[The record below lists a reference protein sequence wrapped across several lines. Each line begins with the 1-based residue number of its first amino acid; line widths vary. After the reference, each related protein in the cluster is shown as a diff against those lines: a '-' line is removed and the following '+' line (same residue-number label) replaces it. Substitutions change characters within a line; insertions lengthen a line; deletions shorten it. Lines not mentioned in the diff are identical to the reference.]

1 MVYGEIGSSPHN
13 AFREA
18 MSVVGNVNREAVL
31 GMPSLILWEL
41 MVILTAQYSWILLRA
56 DNQGEGR
63 TLSFLSLEQRAI

>member
-1 MVYGEIGSSPHN
+1 
-13 AFREA
+13 